1 MDPENFEAL
10 VALMY
15 LVWCFWG
22 NLDESKR
29 PQMWAHVS
37 ADLWWILV
45 RSRVLV
51 ASFMFFLCGIRC
63 SRTRPFHN
71 KAPQGK
77 ILAAKWQRNLSRLDM
92 ARSCCSEVVLADVF
106 LVNVDLQLS
115 TFASPDLLVRSA
127 SACLDRPE
135 AFCWQCLLE
144 GARGRMWECRDF
156 SRFYG
161 TNRACYSSSF
171 CHILPWSSKSNR
183 SIPCAEEACLLHI
196 GTLPKVCFPWVA
208 SPSSCKHW
216 KWSLSATTGASIRDS
231 NEQDAYFLVR

>member
-1 MDPENFEAL
+1 
-10 VALMY
+10 
-15 LVWCFWG
+15 
-22 NLDESKR
+22 
-29 PQMWAHVS
+29 MWIS
-37 ADLWWILV
+37 NSQPL
-45 RSRVLV
+45 
-51 ASFMFFLCGIRC
+51 
-63 SRTRPFHN
+63 
-71 KAPQGK
+71 
-77 ILAAKWQRNLSRLDM
+77 
-92 ARSCCSEVVLADVF
+92 
-106 LVNVDLQLS
+106 
-115 TFASPDLLVRSA
+115 ASPDLLVRSA

-156 SRFYG
+156 SIFYG
-161 TNRACYSSSF
+161 TNRACYSSLF

-231 NEQDAYFLVR
+231 NEQDAYFLVKYVCLVWPQWICRQMLEVDWWWLDLWQI

>member
-1 MDPENFEAL
+1 MLPLWLCDLPNARSLEDLELTGRLVWSQIAPDKVKFMDPENFEAL

-92 ARSCCSEVVLADVF
+92 ARSYCSEVVLADIF

-115 TFASPDLLVRSA
+115 TACFSWFA
-127 SACLDRPE
+127 C
-135 AFCWQCLLE
+135 QI
-144 GARGRMWECRDF
+144 
-156 SRFYG
+156 RF
-161 TNRACYSSSF
+161 
-171 CHILPWSSKSNR
+171 
-183 SIPCAEEACLLHI
+183 
-196 GTLPKVCFPWVA
+196 
-208 SPSSCKHW
+208 
-216 KWSLSATTGASIRDS
+216 SLSWQAGSLLLAVPAGRRTW
-231 NEQDAYFLVR
+231 QDVGMPRLLNILWYK